1 MYSQS
6 FAININRHNK
16 KYFFCSKTCGETKK
30 ILKIKNYVIKQ

>member
-6 FAININRHNK
+6 FAININ
-16 KYFFCSKTCGETKK
+16 SKTCGETKK